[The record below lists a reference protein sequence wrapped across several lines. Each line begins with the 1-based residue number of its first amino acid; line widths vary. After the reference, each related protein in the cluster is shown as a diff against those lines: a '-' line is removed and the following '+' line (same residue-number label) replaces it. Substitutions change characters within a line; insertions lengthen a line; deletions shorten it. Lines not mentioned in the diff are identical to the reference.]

1 MKRVY
6 ALILLLTVALLP
18 GCSGAGSQ
26 PAPTPAPT
34 EAPTPA
40 PTMDIENTFD
50 VLVDDLVETFKGD
63 YDIAID
69 ILKYDDGYGF
79 NLSITADEY
88 IPDEVFADYVAGF
101 APYVVLRATEYGLT
115 VAGCQVSADVSTE
128 DIFEATSWSSTD
140 GMAGALWYGG
150 ANEQIK
156 RAYPDITPDEVQ
168 DILGT
173 AGLSFY
179 D

>member
-26 PAPTPAPT
+26 PTPTPAPT

-63 YDIAID
+63 YDIAVN
-69 ILKYDDGYGF
+69 ILKYDEGYGF
-79 NLSITADEY
+79 WLTITAVEY

-101 APYVVLRATEYGLT
+101 APYVVLRAVEYKLP
-115 VAGCQVSADVSTE
+115 VAECQVSAEVNTDDVYEYT
-128 DIFEATSWSSTD
+128 FWSSGD
-140 GMAGALWYGG
+140 GMTGTLWYGG
-150 ANEQIK
+150 TNEKIK
-156 RAYPDITPDEVQ
+156 KVNSDITPDEVQ